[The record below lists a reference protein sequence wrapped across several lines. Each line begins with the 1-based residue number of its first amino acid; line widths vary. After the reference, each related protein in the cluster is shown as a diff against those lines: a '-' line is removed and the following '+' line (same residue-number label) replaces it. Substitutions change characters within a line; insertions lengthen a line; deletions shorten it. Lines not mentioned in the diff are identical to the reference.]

1 MGTLPPALSLAR
13 LAAPSPGVEAEAR
26 GSIAAELCL
35 AGGRED
41 LADRVED
48 PGKGCRGG
56 PGAAADRTLIDL
68 DQRFDGVQALDGGRA
83 RAGRTVTQSVVT
95 VFPGQHIMDERALAR
110 PAHAG
115 DAGQRAERDPRFERL
130 EVVFRSVVDNDP
142 AGHGFQS
149 IPGAG

>member
-1 MGTLPPALSLAR
+1 MKLK
-13 LAAPSPGVEAEAR
+13 R
-26 GSIAAELCL
+26 GRSIAAHLCL

-83 RAGRTVTQSVVT
+83 RDGPTSTQSVVT

-110 PAHAG
+110 PADAG
-115 DAGQRAERDPRFERL
+115 DAGQRAQRDTAL
-130 EVVFRSVVDNDP
+130 RSP
-142 AGHGFQS
+142 
-149 IPGAG
+149 